1 MLRSQKLCGKHRVED
16 ALGGVLVGL
25 PEQAQVIVCTVE
37 NDGLH
42 RLRGKQGRNVDSAE
56 RVHDIVVFA
65 DGNLDEAE
73 PCMVMVH
80 GIGLGIDGRHIVEF
94 EVRNKVCK
102 TFFVIYKYVF
112 FVLHHFL

>member
-1 MLRSQKLCGKHRVED
+1 MLRSQELCGKHRVED

-25 PEQAQVIVCTVE
+25 PEQAQVVVRAVE

-42 RLRGKQGRNVDSAE
+42 RLRSKQGRNIDSAE
-56 RVHDIVVFA
+56 RVYDVVVFS

-73 PCMVMVH
+73 SGMVMVH

-94 EVRNKVCK
+94 EVCKEVCK

-112 FVLHHFL
+112 FVLHLFL